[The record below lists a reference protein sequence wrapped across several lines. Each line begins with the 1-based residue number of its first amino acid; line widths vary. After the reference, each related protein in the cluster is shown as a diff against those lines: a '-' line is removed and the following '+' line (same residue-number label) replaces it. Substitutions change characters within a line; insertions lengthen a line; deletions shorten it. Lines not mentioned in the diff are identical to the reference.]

1 MINNVFL
8 LGRIAH
14 DLEYTVDDNDL
25 ARCTFKL
32 AVERYKG
39 NTDYPTITVFGERAK
54 NLVKYNNKGEL
65 LHISGYINTNR
76 RKKEEGSYQYFENIV
91 AESIKYLSP
100 KSKEDNKGIE
110 NHRNDDEKDTK
121 QDVSEVFN
129 NNPQN
134 NEDKEKAEGFQDKPL
149 PF

>member
-25 ARCTFKL
+25 ARCKFKL

-39 NTDYPTITVFGERAK
+39 NIDYPTITVFGESAK

-76 RKKEEGSYQYFENIV
+76 RKQDDGSYKYYENIV
-91 AESIKYLSP
+91 ADKIKYLSP
-100 KSKEDNKGIE
+100 KSSDDNEEIESYKNEEDNSS
-110 NHRNDDEKDTK
+110 K

-134 NEDKEKAEGFQDKPL
+134 NDSKEKAVGFKDKPL